1 MEPATTPGAEETAP
15 VRAISTSE
23 AAGTQVAGAN
33 TDGRARSSGQVDA
46 RQPGRAG
53 AARFMGRVPGWLVA
67 AVIYLGAGVAMW
79 WQVWTGHP
87 TSTMVCGCGDPSSF
101 VWFLAWP
108 AYAIS
113 HGHSLFLTTR
123 VHVPAG
129 INLLDNTSVLALGV
143 PLAPVTWLFGPV
155 ASLNVALTAAPVTSA
170 LAAYGTLR
178 RGLRLGWLAAFL
190 GGLAFGFSP
199 FVLRN
204 DAINHL
210 QASFLALVPLIF
222 WSCYELAVAQRGKWH
237 RWGLLLG
244 VLIVVQ
250 YFIGPEMLTVTTF
263 TVGVVL
269 LLASLAALSR
279 KGTLA
284 AKLPFAWRGFLL
296 TGVVASV
303 LLAYPLWFTVAG
315 PEHIRGPDWFYAHAN
330 GLGGVLL
337 PIAHGFLQRGWRID
351 GYEGPLGA
359 NEGYLGLPA
368 LAVLAAAAVVVRRP
382 LVKLCAAMT
391 IITVWLSLGAVWL
404 PLARGGEPSFL
415 FLPWRAFN
423 QLPVLSKLAPANFS
437 VPAMWFLVVAG
448 ALLLDQLLPSR
459 RAVGRAGPRPG
470 SPRAWGARVV
480 APGMVSAALVIPWL
494 LSWPLP
500 YTTETVT
507 VSSWAARD
515 GVRLP
520 TDSVVLFYPYP
531 ATYQDQA
538 LIWQADSGMRY
549 ALVGGRGIGAFKDGT
564 ADHGFAPGTP
574 GGTLSAL
581 TTAAVPHYNLKI
593 PPPPS
598 PDTIRSFRGV
608 LRYWGVTNVVMT
620 PGGRDPAYARR
631 WLTAVLGAAP
641 HQQDGAWVWD
651 DVRWL
656 VSR

>member
-1 MEPATTPGAEETAP
+1 MERMATPGTERAGTEQAATSEPAGVQVRGAEP
-15 VRAISTSE
+15 D
-23 AAGTQVAGAN
+23 GQAGAP
-33 TDGRARSSGQVDA
+33 A
-46 RQPGRAG
+46 QPGVGQPERAG
-53 AARFMGRVPGWLVA
+53 GARFARRVPGWLVA
-67 AVIYLGAGVAMW
+67 VAVYLGAGVAMW
-79 WQVWTGHP
+79 WHVWSGHP
-87 TSTMVCGCGDPSSF
+87 TSTMVCDCGDPSSF

-113 HGHSLFLTTR
+113 HGHSLFFTTQ

-143 PLAPVTWLFGPV
+143 LLAPVTWLFGPV
-155 ASLNVALTAAPVTSA
+155 ATLNVALTAAPVTSA
-170 LAAYGTLR
+170 LAAYVTLR
-178 RGLRLGWLAAFL
+178 RGLRLRWVAAFL
-190 GGLAFGFSP
+190 GGLLFGFSP

-204 DAINHL
+204 EAINHL
-210 QASFLALVPLIF
+210 QASFLPLVPVIF
-222 WSCYELAVAQRGKWH
+222 WSCYELVVAQRGKWQ

-244 VLIVVQ
+244 VLIAVQ
-250 YFIGPEMLTVTTF
+250 FFIGPELLTVSALTI
-263 TVGVVL
+263 GLAL
-269 LLASLAALSR
+269 LLGSLAALSR
-279 KGTLA
+279 NGTLA

-296 TGVVASV
+296 AGVVASV

-330 GLGGVLL
+330 GLWGVLL
-337 PIAHGFLQRGWRID
+337 PIAHGFLQRGWRVA

-391 IITVWLSLGAVWL
+391 LITVWLSLGAVWL
-404 PLARGGEPSFL
+404 PLADGGEPSFL

-423 QLPVLSKLAPANFS
+423 HLPVLSKLAPTNFS
-437 VPAMWFLVVAG
+437 VPAVWFLAVAG
-448 ALLLDQLLPSR
+448 ALLLDQLLASR
-459 RAVGRAGPRPG
+459 PAAGGAGPRSG
-470 SPRAWGARVV
+470 SARAWGARVL
-480 APGMVSAALVIPWL
+480 APGVVSAALVIPWL
-494 LSWPLP
+494 LAWPLP
-500 YTTETVT
+500 YTTGTVT

-515 GVRLP
+515 GARLP

-531 ATYQDQA
+531 ATYQDRA

-549 ALVGGRGIGAFKDGT
+549 AVVGGRGIGAFKDGT
-564 ADHGFAPGTP
+564 ADHGFTPGTP

-581 TTAAVPHYNLKI
+581 TTAAVPHYNLKL

-651 DVRWL
+651 DVQRL